1 VKREAGRSATDN
13 KNHMRRYCLPV
24 LLLMALC
31 LGLRARQE
39 DYAGEIRAA
48 QAEGRYG
55 VAAGLYR
62 KLIAAGTNSPEIR
75 SNYGMMLQLAGKSRE
90 AVEQFRIA
98 LRANSNLVAAN
109 LFNGLA
115 EVDLGQAKQAI
126 PYLERASQLDEA
138 RPEPEL
144 ALGKAYVALREFKN
158 ANQAYREATKRDGN
172 SAEAWYGV
180 GITDRSLAEEKLNHT
195 TRRGEA
201 HAPEAQ
207 ALLDDAYNALK
218 RAVELDPQSARVHL
232 ILGESLR
239 DSGKLVEAIP
249 EYESAIRLEPRMEA
263 GYLGLA
269 TTYWK
274 QGEWQDAMRPLRQAL
289 ELSPR
294 DAEAHAILA
303 DLLFRQNNAQGAAGQ
318 AAVALAGNPKLAL
331 PRVVMAR
338 IDLANKEP
346 DKAAAELEQVSQLDP
361 DGTYHYLLWRA
372 YKLAKKPGLAQAAL
386 AEFHRLRD
394 AVDKS
399 GVNP

>member
-1 VKREAGRSATDN
+1 
-13 KNHMRRYCLPV
+13 
-24 LLLMALC
+24 
-31 LGLRARQE
+31 
-39 DYAGEIRAA
+39 
-48 QAEGRYG
+48 
-55 VAAGLYR
+55 
-62 KLIAAGTNSPEIR
+62 
-75 SNYGMMLQLAGKSRE
+75 
-90 AVEQFRIA
+90 
-98 LRANSNLVAAN
+98 VAAN

-172 SAEAWYGV
+172 SAEAWDGV